1 MTLDRVPARVS
12 TGLPRRGNAVTRAFG
27 RGVLRAM
34 GWRIQGDLPDTA
46 KAVIVAAPH
55 TAAIDLIV
63 GLAGKVALGVEV
75 HWFGKHGIFR
85 PPLGW
90 LLRWLGGMPVDRAAA
105 GGIVR
110 QAVEA
115 FAARERFILA
125 MAPEGT
131 RRRVERW
138 KTGFYRIAADAG
150 VPIVTVALDFGSRT
164 IRLDEPF
171 RTTGDA
177 GADIERLRS
186 RFRSDMARFPELYAE

>member
-1 MTLDRVPARVS
+1 MA
-12 TGLPRRGNAVTRAFG
+12 GLPRRGNAVTRAFG

-34 GWRIQGDLPDTA
+34 GWRIHGDLPDTT

-75 HWFGKHGIFR
+75 HWFGKHGIFW

-105 GGIVR
+105 GGVVR

-125 MAPEGT
+125 MSPEGT

-177 GADIERLRS
+177 EADIEQLRS